1 MARDTDE
8 ELRRLEQA
16 LWEESDEQDA
26 CYDEQ
31 DEEDLPEFVP
41 EEDPYIPN
49 AGVYQNY
56 SNDYGKKL
64 RNYASGYR
72 AYNSDKTDTDLE
84 QYSEEIREDRQPS
97 LGLLW
102 FLVILLLI
110 LIAVVGAVLWKYLG
124 GLL

>member
-16 LWEESDEQDA
+16 LLEEEAQPPEEEADA
-26 CYDEQ
+26 Q
-31 DEEDLPEFVP
+31 EEDLPEFAP
-41 EEDPYIPN
+41 EEDSYIPN

-72 AYNSDKTDTDLE
+72 AYNADKTDTDLE
-84 QYSEEIREDRQPS
+84 QYSEEIRNGRQPS

-102 FLVILLLI
+102 FLVILMLI